1 MIRKRLPTLITG
13 LVLIVV
19 LVILR
24 LIFPRLLPGTAGQVA
39 AFLTVFLAI
48 LLAFIFFGVFLVSLW
63 LSGKVP
69 RRTYQLVEGVIIA
82 GILLGAFGMFQPWL
96 RFGYQRGFALL
107 FYSTLAFIVW
117 SHITPKNNR

>member
-13 LVLIVV
+13 LGLIVALIV
-19 LVILR
+19 LR
-24 LIFPRLLPGTAGQVA
+24 LILPGILHSTAAQVA

-48 LLAFIFFGVFLVSLW
+48 LLAFIFFGVYLTSLI
-63 LSGKVP
+63 LSGKVT
-69 RRTYQLVEGVIIA
+69 RRVYRVVEGIIIV

-96 RFGYQRGFALL
+96 RFGYQRGFAVL

-117 SHITPKNNR
+117 SHITPRNG

>member
-1 MIRKRLPTLITG
+1 MIRKRLPTLLTG
-13 LVLIVV
+13 LALIVV
-19 LVILR
+19 LIVLR
-24 LIFPRLLPGTAGQVA
+24 LILPEVMPGTAGQVA

-48 LLAFIFFGVFLVSLW
+48 LLAFIFFGVFLTSLG

-69 RRTYQLVEGVIIA
+69 RRIYRLVEGVIIA

-107 FYSTLAFIVW
+107 FYSTLAFTIW
-117 SHITPKNNR
+117 SHITPKNG